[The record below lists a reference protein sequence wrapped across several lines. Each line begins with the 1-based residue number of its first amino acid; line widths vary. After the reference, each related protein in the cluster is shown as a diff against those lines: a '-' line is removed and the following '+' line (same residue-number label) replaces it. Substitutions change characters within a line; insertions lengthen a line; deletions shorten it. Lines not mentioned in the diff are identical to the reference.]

1 MNVVIEIHSSASLV
15 AEIDVLAEFRLR
27 YFREFPY
34 LYVGTEQG
42 ERTFPLSPNTLP
54 RVGFFGSRQ
63 GVSPNSRQTGLV
75 GRFFSVTFPY
85 ARDWG

>member
-1 MNVVIEIHSSASLV
+1 MNVIIEIHSGASLA

-54 RVGFFGSRQ
+54 RVGFLASRQ
-63 GVSPNSRQTGLV
+63 RGFPNLRRPRLV
-75 GRFFSVTFPY
+75 GRFFSVTKR
-85 ARDWG
+85 AG